1 MKSLRSRF
9 GIGDVLAFAGHEV
22 GERAA
27 DDIVVA
33 RMRADEVGIVHP
45 EIVDRLAGL
54 NLDLD
59 LVDEQAF
66 VHHFVIDLNAGDL
79 GEGLGQRLQFI
90 FVDAEDFRDRADLH
104 ALERR
109 RTP

>member
-22 GERAA
+22 GQRTA
-27 DDIVVA
+27 DDVVVA

-54 NLDLD
+54 DFDLD
-59 LVDEQAF
+59 LVDDQAL
-66 VHHFVIDLNAGDL
+66 VHHLVVDLDAGDL
-79 GEGLGQRLQFI
+79 GEGLGQGLRFI
-90 FVDAEDFRDRADLH
+90 FVDAENFRGAC
-104 ALERR
+104 
-109 RTP
+109 